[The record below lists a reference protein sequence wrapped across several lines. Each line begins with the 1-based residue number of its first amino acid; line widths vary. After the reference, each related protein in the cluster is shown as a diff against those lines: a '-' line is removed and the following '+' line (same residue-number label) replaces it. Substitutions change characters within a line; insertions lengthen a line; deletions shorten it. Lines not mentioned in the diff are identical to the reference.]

1 LGDIPE
7 YKERGR
13 IKGERET
20 ANYGLDIIRRA
31 MYTVVYKNKKEE
43 QWLQRSLQFPKQ
55 EKIS

>member
-1 LGDIPE
+1 MEDIPE

-13 IKGERET
+13 IKRERET

-31 MYTVVYKNKKEE
+31 MYTTVYKKEE